1 MIAKKIQG
9 SMVNVASVHGLQGAL
24 ERSTYGISKAGM
36 IQMTKML
43 ALEWAEHGIRVNAVA
58 PGRLM
63 TDSPSRSLTSN
74 DPDYMKAMLAKIP
87 LHRLA
92 TVEEVAGA
100 IVFLTSAL
108 ANSITG
114 QTVVLDGGLTIS

>member
-1 MIAKKIQG
+1 
-9 SMVNVASVHGLQGAL
+9 
-24 ERSTYGISKAGM
+24 
-36 IQMTKML
+36 
-43 ALEWAEHGIRVNAVA
+43 
-58 PGRLM
+58 M